1 MTLFISK
8 KQVGKI
14 RGSDFVT
21 VLGSDGGTFLV
32 EDSRHKIH
40 NVSKRVF
47 EKYFDRIM

>member
-14 RGSDFVT
+14 RDHDFVT

-32 EDSRHKIH
+32 EDSRHKVHSIP
-40 NVSKRVF
+40 KRVF
-47 EKYFDRIM
+47 EKDFDRIM